1 MNKTSI
7 HFSQSLRQ
15 YFLQFADLYHKYKT
29 DLENL
34 HTAKYH
40 ICSSFSYYKKTGLI
54 QLAYN
59 DRPGDLL
66 PPMSISEVKHTM
78 DILAGLHPIDVN
90 SVNDLY
96 YLLHDKISELEIN
109 DTSIQVKYQN
119 GEITCYDINT
129 NFDGENTISKRVS
142 FLIGYIQAENFMKKA
157 FSSNKEKYR
166 IIKDHITT
174 LHVLN
179 LETKKTFLMNASDI
193 LFSDDYL
200 LFSKEDISRIGYICG
215 QMSKLQMNSV

>member
-1 MNKTSI
+1 
-7 HFSQSLRQ
+7 
-15 YFLQFADLYHKYKT
+15 
-29 DLENL
+29 
-34 HTAKYH
+34 
-40 ICSSFSYYKKTGLI
+40 
-54 QLAYN
+54 
-59 DRPGDLL
+59 
-66 PPMSISEVKHTM
+66 
-78 DILAGLHPIDVN
+78 
-90 SVNDLY
+90 
-96 YLLHDKISELEIN
+96 
-109 DTSIQVKYQN
+109 
-119 GEITCYDINT
+119 
-129 NFDGENTISKRVS
+129 
-142 FLIGYIQAENFMKKA
+142 MKKA